1 MKITLDSLKKKKGLE
16 KITAITAYDALFSK
30 IFDGEVDLILVGDSL
45 NMSFGGESNTTN
57 ISLESMIYHTKAV
70 MKGVKTSFVLADMP
84 FGSYSDKKTA
94 LKNAIKFIK
103 ETNADALKIEVKLE
117 KLDIVKALIDE
128 GIAIM
133 PHIGLMP
140 QFIKAEGGYKIKG
153 KDDLQ
158 CSYLLESAHAF
169 SEAGAF
175 GLLLEGIKENL
186 ATKITKQVEIPTIG
200 IGSGNG
206 CDGQI
211 LVWSDAFGLFSEFKP
226 KFVREFLNGASI
238 FKQAIKDYSNAV
250 KSGSFPDSSES
261 Y

>member
-117 KLDIVKALIDE
+117 KLDIVKALVDE
-128 GIAIM
+128 GIAVM
-133 PHIGLMP
+133 AHIGLMP

-153 KDDLQ
+153 KDELQ
-158 CSYLLESAHAF
+158 CLYLLESAQAF

-186 ATKITKQVEIPTIG
+186 ATNITKQVNIPTIG

-250 KSGSFPDSSES
+250 KNGSFPDSSES

>member
-1 MKITLDSLKKKKGLE
+1 
-16 KITAITAYDALFSK
+16 
-30 IFDGEVDLILVGDSL
+30 
-45 NMSFGGESNTTN
+45 MSFGGESNTTN

-117 KLDIVKALIDE
+117 KLDIVKALVDE
-128 GIAIM
+128 GIAVM
-133 PHIGLMP
+133 AHIGLMP

-153 KDDLQ
+153 KDELQ
-158 CSYLLESAHAF
+158 CLYLLESAQAF

-186 ATKITKQVEIPTIG
+186 ATNITKQVNIPTIG

-250 KSGSFPDSSES
+250 KNGSFPDSSES